1 VPAIALCVLFAL
13 VPGERLEYDVR
24 LGPLRLGRLELS
36 TLEPAVVLGESCRH
50 FHADLDIRLGFL
62 FRGRYRLD
70 SWSRSED
77 LATIR
82 SAKETEESRYRA
94 SWSAD
99 YDYPCGEVR
108 YSDGDTFVLSGP
120 AHDLLTL
127 WYLFRKRELR
137 PGDTARVVCHADRR
151 TQQVSVAAGQSTE
164 VNVPAGEFE
173 CLELTPIAAG
183 PLGSVWLAEDSA
195 RTPVR
200 IRLRTGSLEV
210 DALLVRSDQGR

>member
-1 VPAIALCVLFAL
+1 MPAIALCVLFAL

-24 LGPLRLGRLELS
+24 LGPLRLGGLRLE

-62 FRGRYRLD
+62 FRGRYRFD
-70 SWSRSED
+70 SWSRSAD
-77 LATIR
+77 LVTIR

-99 YDYPCGEVR
+99 YDYDRSEVR
-108 YSDGDTFVLSGP
+108 YSDGDTFVLPDS

-127 WYLFRKRELR
+127 WYLFREHTLE

-151 TQQVSVAAGQSTE
+151 TQQVRVAAGRVTK
-164 VNVPAGEFE
+164 VAVPAGEFE
-173 CLELTPIAAG
+173 CLELTPRAAG

-195 RTPVR
+195 STPVR